1 MILLAMMLAQAAAS
15 PPALAFDLSCNG
27 TKSVES
33 WKGRERTKISDEPV
47 GLLLRVDLSRKLWC
61 EGDCKAPAPIASVD
75 DSIILFQKKD
85 GSGGD
90 DLTMLNRRTGEFL
103 DRDRIYVT
111 PTDTDIVVTR
121 TSGSCQPSAFSGFP
135 AAKL

>member
-1 MILLAMMLAQAAAS
+1 MIMLAVILAQVAAT
-15 PPALAFDLSCNG
+15 PPTSAFDLNCSG

-47 GLLLRVDLSRKLWC
+47 SLLVRVDLARKLWC
-61 EGDCKAPAPIASVD
+61 SGECKAPSPIASVD
-75 DSIILFQKKD
+75 DSMILFQKKD
-85 GSGGD
+85 DSGGD

-103 DRDRIYVT
+103 DRDRIFVT

-121 TSGSCQPSAFSGFP
+121 TSGSCQSSVFSGFP
-135 AAKL
+135 GR